1 MLLHSTKTTLD
12 IVSKDVILNG
22 ALRGLPYGVNAA

>member
-12 IVSKDVILNG
+12 IIGKDVILNG
-22 ALRGLPYGVNAA
+22 AFRVWPHLGVTA